1 MTTIYFN
8 QRHVTLRVE
17 NNTSLSSLLQKKKK
31 RKKKCSSIQQ
41 LGERY
46 SDLQKASNEPPF
58 ESLRASSG
66 NNEKLSLKCLGG
78 QIRTRL
84 GIRVTWVWKTVSI
97 TCTRF
102 SEETPTTPGPH
113 SKLSEIPGST
123 IFKVPL
129 SINKV

>member
-1 MTTIYFN
+1 MTTIYIN
-8 QRHVTLRVE
+8 QRHVMLRVE
-17 NNTSLSSLLQKKKK
+17 NNTSLSSSLQKKKK
-31 RKKKCSSIQQ
+31 RKEKEKCSSIQQ

-66 NNEKLSLKCLGG
+66 NSEKLSLKCLGG

-102 SEETPTTPGPH
+102 SDETPTTTPLPQTVRK
-113 SKLSEIPGST
+113 SWVNNLQGS
-123 IFKVPL
+123 
-129 SINKV
+129 SQH